1 MYYLICVKKSWLR
14 PKRRPNVKNWRLKIG
29 FIVALVV
36 LWELLFQL
44 KLWPPYIFPSM
55 SSVAQS
61 LAAGFADGTYIL
73 AILAS
78 MKRLLIGYAVSL
90 VIGVPLGLLLGRSKF
105 VQDTIGMV
113 VLGLQALPSICWLPL
128 ALLWFGLSESAVLF
142 VVVMGSTFSVALSTA
157 DGVRNTPPLYVRAAR
172 TMGAE
177 GFRLYASV
185 VLPSSLPAIISG
197 AKLGWSFAWR
207 SLMAGELIYASIG
220 LGQLLTMG
228 RELNDMSQVI
238 AVMLVIIV
246 LGLLADRVL
255 FTPLE
260 RQIRERWGLQVAG

>member
-1 MYYLICVKKSWLR
+1 
-14 PKRRPNVKNWRLKIG
+14 VKNWQLRIG
-29 FIVALVV
+29 FIVALLA

-61 LAAGFADGTYIL
+61 LAAGFADGTYSR
-73 AILAS
+73 AILSS
-78 MKRLLIGYAVSL
+78 MKRLLIGYAISL

-105 VQDTIGMV
+105 VQNTIGMV

-185 VLPSSLPAIISG
+185 VLPSSLPAIVSG

-228 RELNDMSQVI
+228 RELNDMAQVI
-238 AVMLVIIV
+238 SVMLVIIV

-260 RQIRERWGLQVAG
+260 RQIRERWGLQVAS

>member
-1 MYYLICVKKSWLR
+1 M
-14 PKRRPNVKNWRLKIG
+14 KNWQLKIG

-61 LAAGFADGTYIL
+61 LAAGFADSTYLL

-78 MKRLLIGYAVSL
+78 MKRLLIGYVVSL
-90 VIGVPLGLLLGRSKF
+90 VIGVPLGLLLGRSKL

-238 AVMLVIIV
+238 SVMLVIIV

-260 RQIRERWGLQVAG
+260 RQIRERWGLQVAR